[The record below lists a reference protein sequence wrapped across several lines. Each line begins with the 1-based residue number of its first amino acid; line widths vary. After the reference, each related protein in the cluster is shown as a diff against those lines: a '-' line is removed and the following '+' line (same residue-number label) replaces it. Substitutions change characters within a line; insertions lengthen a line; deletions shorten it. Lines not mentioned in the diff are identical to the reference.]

1 MVTLGWI
8 CSASVNTCVV
18 RLRLAVTITR
28 SSSHTFSLCRCLTDK
43 RTHENLC
50 DSAAQT
56 IQGSNRR
63 TFFFSSFFGFDK
75 CSINSAVYCV
85 VIKFHC
91 LVNMRVVFVE
101 EA

>member
-1 MVTLGWI
+1 MPVFDRYADTREF
-8 CSASVNTCVV
+8 V
-18 RLRLAVTITR
+18 RQR
-28 SSSHTFSLCRCLTDK
+28 SSNYPGIKQKD
-43 RTHENLC
+43 
-50 DSAAQT
+50 
-56 IQGSNRR
+56 
-63 TFFFSSFFGFDK
+63 FFFSSFFGFDK